1 MISVVGCSR
10 TGKSSLLN
18 RILLNRPTG
27 FSVGAS
33 YRPCTKGLWIWD
45 ALVTSPNNQ
54 GGETR
59 FILLDSEGM
68 DANDAD
74 EEQVIDMPR
83 LMQSL
88 LGAFCRGGTSAG

>member
-45 ALVTSPNNQ
+45 AIVTSPTP

-74 EEQVIDMPR
+74 EEQVAPAECFDLAVAESSWCVVP
-83 LMQSL
+83 
-88 LGAFCRGGTSAG
+88 

>member
-1 MISVVGCSR
+1 VISVVGCSR

-45 ALVTSPNNQ
+45 AVVTSPDDER
-54 GGETR
+54 GETR

-74 EEQVIDMPR
+74 EEQVIVLTR
-83 LMQSL
+83 LLQSR
-88 LGAFCRGGTSAG
+88 LGALCRGGT